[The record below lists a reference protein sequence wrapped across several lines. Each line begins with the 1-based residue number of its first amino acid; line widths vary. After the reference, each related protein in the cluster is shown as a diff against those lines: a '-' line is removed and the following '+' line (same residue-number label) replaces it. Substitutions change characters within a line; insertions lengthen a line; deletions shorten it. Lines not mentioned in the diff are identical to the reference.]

1 MRITSS
7 LRFLYIFDL
16 SGLLWALRL
25 VNLTSIWAFE
35 VAGTAARWRHCA
47 PPLEHINC
55 RQLLKQCK
63 SFYINFQKLLVVIN
77 IKYESHM
84 LARSWLRHLLLVYQ
98 SRDNCGVS
106 FPKLLFRALN
116 FFEPCIKSNQS

>member
-25 VNLTSIWAFE
+25 VNLPSIWAFE

-47 PPLEHINC
+47 PPLGGATV
-55 RQLLKQCK
+55 RRLLSIPIADKYYHNVK
-63 SFYINFQKLLVVIN
+63 VFYINFQKLLVVIN
-77 IKYESHM
+77 IKYESHI
-84 LARSWLRHLLLVYQ
+84 LARSWLRHL
-98 SRDNCGVS
+98 
-106 FPKLLFRALN
+106 F
-116 FFEPCIKSNQS
+116 